1 MKSLKALI
9 ILTFASS
16 TLFAQTNK
24 KLLRDIAAIGK
35 ADQQYRVAA
44 IAEAKKH
51 GTGSAEDKALM
62 AKQSAADVANLAKIE
77 RIITDYG
84 YPGKTLVG
92 LNLSDVAFNVIQH
105 NDLEAQKKYLPVIIE
120 AADKGELSPS
130 LIPLMVDRVR
140 IAQNQPQVYGT
151 QVHESKKGIFQLF
164 PIGDEAFVN
173 DRRKKAGLPPLQSYL
188 KKWGIDYKPVSSTA
202 NPNPPGLYYKVTEEE
217 LPAIEPI
224 GGNEAIFSKL
234 VYPEQAK
241 AANVNGFVTVQLT
254 VSGSGSTKDITVI
267 KGLGYGCD
275 EEAVRVLKEAKF
287 TNKAGEDSEIRMRV
301 PFPYSKK

>member
-1 MKSLKALI
+1 MKTLTAVSLLI
-9 ILTFASS
+9 LSAT

-24 KLLRDIAAIGK
+24 KLAVEIAAIGK

-51 GTGSAEDKALM
+51 GTGSEQDKALM
-62 AKQSAADVANLAKIE
+62 AKQSAADVANLAKVA

-92 LNLSDVAFNVIQH
+92 QNLSDVAFNVIQH
-105 NDLEAQKKYLPVIIE
+105 NDLEAQEKYLPVIIE

-140 IAQNQPQVYGT
+140 ITQNQPQVYGT
-151 QVHESKKGIFQLF
+151 QLHESKKGIFQLY

-173 DRRKKAGLPPLQSYL
+173 DRRKKAGLSSLQSYL

-202 NPNPPGLYYKVTEEE
+202 NLNPPNLYYKVTEEE
-217 LPAIEPI
+217 LPAIEPV
-224 GGNEAIFSKL
+224 GGNKAIYSQL
-234 VYPEQAK
+234 AYPEQAK
-241 AANVNGFVTVQLT
+241 AANINGFVTVQLT
-254 VSGSGSTKDITVI
+254 VTGSGSTKDITVV

-287 TNKAGEDSEIRMRV
+287 TNKAGEDSEIRMRL
-301 PFPYSKK
+301 PFPYQQQ

>member
-1 MKSLKALI
+1 MKILKLTALFLF
-9 ILTFASS
+9 LTASI
-16 TLFAQTNK
+16 FAQTHK
-24 KLLRDIAAIGK
+24 KLAAEIAVIGK

-62 AKQSAADVANLAKIE
+62 AKQSAADVANLGKIE

-92 LNLSDVAFNVIQH
+92 QDLSNVAFNVIQH

-120 AADKGELSPS
+120 AADKGELSIS

-151 QVHESKKGIFQLF
+151 QLHESKKGLFQLF
-164 PIGDEAFVN
+164 PIGNEAFVN

-217 LPAIEPI
+217 LPAIEPV
-224 GGNEAIFSKL
+224 GGNEAIYNKL

-241 AANVNGFVTVQLT
+241 AANINGFVTVQLT
-254 VSGSGSTKDITVI
+254 VTGSGGAKDITVI

-275 EEAVRVLKEAKF
+275 EEAARVLKEAKF